1 MKAARLLRQARRRVG
16 MSQRDLAR
24 ITGMPQPAIARIERG
39 AVTPG
44 LDTLERLL
52 AGIGVTLEVVT
63 RPGIGVDRTLI
74 RESLALRP
82 EERILAVGR
91 AGRALEEWKQEAD
104 SGRPR

>member
-1 MKAARLLRQARRRVG
+1 

-24 ITGMPQPAIARIERG
+24 VTGMPQPAIARIERG

-52 AGIGVTLEVVT
+52 AGVGMTLEVVT

-74 RESLALRP
+74 RESLSRLP
-82 EERILAVGR
+82 EERILAAGR
-91 AGRALEEWKQEAD
+91 AGRVLAAWKSEAD
-104 SGRPR
+104 DGRPS